1 MKVIEMK
8 IIDPAG
14 LHARPASLLVK
25 EASKFKSDV
34 ELESGEKKTTL
45 KSILGIMSL
54 GVKADADI
62 KIYIDGEDENVAEES
77 IAKFLVDNNLAV

>member
-8 IIDPAG
+8 VTDPAG

-34 ELESGEKKTTL
+34 ELEVGEKKTTL

-54 GVKADADI
+54 GVKVDTDI
-62 KIYIDGEDENVAEES
+62 KIHIDGEDEVDAVEAITN
-77 IAKFLVDNNLAV
+77 FLVENNLAI